1 MKFCNNIGMKKIV
14 IHCLMLLFTFA
25 SEIPQA
31 DVLVDMASDDEIS
44 ISNNEPDGRYTFKL
58 IEPVEANTHDSML
71 PKQKRHSRRMV
82 ETNPALLPYHRD
94 VLFAASQTSLE
105 PALIHAVIAV
115 ESKHNANAV
124 SQKGAVGL
132 MQLMPATAM
141 RFHATDKHNTK
152 QHILAGAQYLRT
164 LLDQFDGNLSLGLA
178 AYNAGPGAVLKY
190 QHQIP
195 PYKETQHYVPKVLQ
209 YYRSYSQG

>member
-1 MKFCNNIGMKKIV
+1 MKKIA
-14 IHCLMLLFTFA
+14 IYFLLLPLTLA
-25 SEIPQA
+25 CKTAQA
-31 DVLVDMASDDEIS
+31 DVLVDMASDEIS
-44 ISNNEPDGRYTFKL
+44 ISNIEPNGRYTLKL
-58 IEPVEANTHDSML
+58 IEPVEVTTYVSIL
-71 PKQKRHSRRMV
+71 PKQKKHGRKLV

-105 PALIHAVIAV
+105 PALIHAVITV

-124 SQKGAVGL
+124 SQKGAMGL
-132 MQLMPATAM
+132 MQLMPATAL
-141 RFHATDKHNTK
+141 RFHATDKNNTK

-164 LLDQFDGNLSLGLA
+164 LLDKFDGNLSLGLA